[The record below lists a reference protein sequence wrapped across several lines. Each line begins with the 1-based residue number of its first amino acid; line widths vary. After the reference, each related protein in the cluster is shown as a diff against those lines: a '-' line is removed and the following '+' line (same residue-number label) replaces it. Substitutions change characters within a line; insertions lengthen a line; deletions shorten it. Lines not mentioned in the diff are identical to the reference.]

1 MGNNI
6 LYTNII
12 GQEEKVTEN
21 RKLEEYVSRERR
33 GKKIQCMQRIKV
45 RTLPKPQG
53 HLRKEKH
60 MNVIS
65 HKNMRGG
72 IWDTELG

>member
-12 GQEEKVTEN
+12 GWEEKVTEN

-65 HKNMRGG
+65 LIK
-72 IWDTELG
+72 I